1 MAGTNGRHGFST
13 RAIHAGERTDPTTG
27 AHNTPIYQ
35 TSTYA
40 FHSLEQKAA
49 VLSGEAE
56 GWLYTRAGNP
66 TTSAFEAKVAA
77 LEGAEAA
84 VAGGSGMAVIAA
96 AMRAYVRTGDHIV
109 ASDDVYHWATIYLEE
124 EAPRDGIDV
133 TRVDISDLDAVRAA
147 LRSETKII
155 YSEFLSNP
163 QIKVADIA
171 GLAAI
176 AREAGVLLIV
186 DNTFSSPYLFRPLEH
201 GAHLSLHSATKY
213 LCGHGD
219 ALAGVISGSKELIEP
234 IHRQIQIL
242 GSCISPFNSWLLLRG
257 IKTLEMRMERH
268 CRNALDVARFLER
281 QPEVEVVLYA
291 GLESHPGHAVAAR
304 VMEGGFGGMLSFRLR
319 GGSAAGNQ
327 FADALRLCDHAVS
340 LGDVNTLVWPHIHD
354 LVRVSVGCENVED
367 IIADF
372 EQALEAVSGLPS
384 ACPAGATSALSDEIG
399 KVGNRRK

>member
-1 MAGTNGRHGFST
+1 MAGANGRHGFST
-13 RAIHAGERTDPTTG
+13 RAIHAGEGSDPTTG

-56 GWLYTRAGNP
+56 GYIYTRGGNP
-66 TTSAFEAKVAA
+66 TTSAFEQKVAA

-84 VAGGSGMAVIAA
+84 TAGGSGMAVIMA
-96 AMRAYVRTGDHIV
+96 AMRAFVRSGDHIV

-124 EAPRDGIDV
+124 EAPLDRVDV
-133 TRVDISDLDAVRAA
+133 TRVDIGDLEAVRAA
-147 LRSETKII
+147 LRPETKVI
-155 YSEFLSNP
+155 YTEFLSNP

-171 GLAAI
+171 ALGQI

-186 DNTFSSPYLFRPLEH
+186 DNTFSSPYLLRPLEH
-201 GAHLSLHSATKY
+201 GAHLALHSATKY

-219 ALAGVISGSKELIEP
+219 ALAGVISGSRELIEP
-234 IHRQIQIL
+234 VHRQIQVL

-268 CRNALDVARFLER
+268 CRNALEVARFLER
-281 QPEVEVVLYA
+281 QPDVEVVRYA
-291 GLESHPGHAVAAR
+291 GLESHPGHDVAAR
-304 VMEGGFGGMLSFRLR
+304 LLEGGFGGMLSFRLR
-319 GGSAAGNQ
+319 GGSEGANQ
-327 FADALRLCDHAVS
+327 FANALQLCDHAVS
-340 LGDVNTLVWPHIHD
+340 LGDVNTLVWPHIND

-372 EQALEAVSGLPS
+372 EQALEVSSAVV
-384 ACPAGATSALSDEIG
+384 A
-399 KVGNRRK
+399 V